1 MATSTKAAIADPI
14 GTAIFTVTETSSKL
28 EGGAV
33 TLDATSGSIIQV
45 EIDNSNNTTPVYL
58 NLYDVAGG
66 VGIVIGTTDES
77 FVFKAPGS
85 QKITYSC
92 PNGSPYGSGL
102 KAAIVSAPGGPT
114 GPSSTVVAYV
124 LVNT

>member
-33 TLDATSGSIIQV
+33 TLDTTSGSIIQV

-92 PNGSPYGSGL
+92 PDGAEYANGV
-102 KAAIVSAPGGPT
+102 KAAIVSTPGGSI
-114 GPSSTVVAYV
+114 GPASTVTAYIM
-124 LVNT
+124 VNT